1 MASWLL
7 MSDQKPIFFH
17 QVVQHDKSN
26 PKKFSKNMYNFLK
39 VWQQVKENFFPI
51 YIYDELII

>member
-7 MSDQKPIFFH
+7 MSEQKPIFFH
-17 QVVQHDKSN
+17 QVVQYDKSN

-39 VWQQVKENFFPI
+39 VWQQVKEKFFSI